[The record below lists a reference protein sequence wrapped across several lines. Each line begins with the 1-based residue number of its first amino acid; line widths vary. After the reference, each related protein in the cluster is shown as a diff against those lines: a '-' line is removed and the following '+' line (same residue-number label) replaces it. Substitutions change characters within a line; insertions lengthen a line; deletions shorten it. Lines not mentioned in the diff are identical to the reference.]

1 MKKQLFIFLSTL
13 LLPILYSF
21 YPVLSEVNDQVK
33 EIRIEKEKG
42 GTRSATTTV
51 VSAFTD
57 NYRVTVL
64 IENYDGFVSVE
75 VTGVGGAAQ
84 QSVQITGSGQVAL
97 DISPFN
103 AGSYT
108 LRVILSNTVYEGSF
122 EKL

>member
-57 NYRVTVL
+57 NYTITVL

-108 LRVILSNTVYEGSF
+108 LRVILGNTVYEGSF